1 MIEREACAHV
11 YRTNI
16 QADVPTPIKGVI
28 YSRDLLEGAIRE
40 YLDCHPLYGMLE
52 FSDEAESFEL
62 DGERISHEVNN
73 AFLDDAGQLYVEIVP
88 LDTPTG
94 RLINLFPKML
104 QPSVVAIGF
113 CGWEEGSKAVEEAAL
128 IHVNLVLKEG

>member
-1 MIEREACAHV
+1 MIGSDACPRV

-52 FSDEAESFEL
+52 FLNEAESFEL
-62 DGERISHEVNN
+62 DRERISHEVNN
-73 AFLDDAGQLYVEIVP
+73 VLLDDAGQLCLELTP

-94 RLINLFPKML
+94 RLIR
-104 QPSVVAIGF
+104 
-113 CGWEEGSKAVEEAAL
+113 
-128 IHVNLVLKEG
+128 